1 MADKEISLPAKLI
14 NGAVAGIVGVS
25 CVFPID
31 LVKTRLQNQESKDGQ
46 KMYKNMR
53 DCFVKTFRKEGFRGM
68 YKGSGVNL
76 VLITPEKA
84 IKLTA
89 NDTFRFYLR
98 TDKGQLPLYREMLA
112 GGGAGLCQMI
122 ITSPM
127 EMLKITLQDAGRI
140 STTGQGP
147 QLSSA
152 GGISA
157 APSRAFSAVAMAAT
171 PQRMSAL
178 RIAYDLF
185 RTKGLSGVYR
195 GAGATLLRDIPF
207 SMIYFPLF
215 AHLNHLGKPEGAAT
229 SPFYWS
235 FSSGCVAGCMASV
248 LVNPM
253 DVVKTRIQ
261 VLKRAQGE
269 QTYNGVVDCAKKI
282 WVAEGPS
289 AFMKGA
295 WCRVLVIAPLFG
307 IAQMVYYFGVGEYI
321 LGIDSQYY

>member
-1 MADKEISLPAKLI
+1 MANKEISLPAKLI
-14 NGAVAGIVGVS
+14 NGAVAGVVGVS

-53 DCFVKTFRKEGFRGM
+53 DCFVKTFRKEGLRGM

-122 ITSPM
+122 VTSPM

-140 STTGQGP
+140 RG
-147 QLSSA
+147 L
-152 GGISA
+152 SA

-185 RTKGLSGVYR
+185 RTKGLGGVYR

-215 AHLNHLGKPEGAAT
+215 AHLNHLGKSEGSAT

-235 FSSGCVAGCMASV
+235 FSSGCLAGCVSSV
-248 LVNPM
+248 MVNPM

-269 QTYNGVVDCAKKI
+269 ETYNGVVDCAKKI
-282 WVAEGPS
+282 WVAEGPL

-307 IAQMVYYFGVGEYI
+307 IAQMVYYFGVGEYV
-321 LGIDSQYY
+321 LGIERQYY

>member
-14 NGAVAGIVGVS
+14 NGAVAGVVGVS

-68 YKGSGVNL
+68 YKGAGVNL

-89 NDTFRFYLR
+89 NDYFRFYLR
-98 TDKGQLPLYREMLA
+98 SDKGHLPLYREMLA

-122 ITSPM
+122 VTSPM

-140 STTGQGP
+140 RG
-147 QLSSA
+147 L
-152 GGISA
+152 SA

-215 AHLNHLGKPEGAAT
+215 AHLNHLGKSEGSPT

-235 FSSGCVAGCMASV
+235 FSSGCLAGCISSV
-248 LVNPM
+248 MVNPM

-269 QTYNGVVDCAKKI
+269 QTYNGVVDCARKI
-282 WVAEGPS
+282 LVAEGPS

-307 IAQMVYYFGVGEYI
+307 IAQMVYYFGVGEYV
-321 LGIDSQYY
+321 LGIERQYY

>member
-14 NGAVAGIVGVS
+14 NGAVAGVVGVS

-68 YKGSGVNL
+68 YKGAGVNL

-89 NDTFRFYLR
+89 NDYFRFYLR
-98 TDKGQLPLYREMLA
+98 SDKGHLPLYREMLA

-122 ITSPM
+122 VTSPM

-140 STTGQGP
+140 RG
-147 QLSSA
+147 L
-152 GGISA
+152 SA

-215 AHLNHLGKPEGAAT
+215 AHLNHLGKSEGSPT

-235 FSSGCVAGCMASV
+235 FSSGCLAGCISSV
-248 LVNPM
+248 MVNPM

-269 QTYNGVVDCAKKI
+269 QTYNGVVDCARKI

-307 IAQMVYYFGVGEYI
+307 IAQMVYYFGVGEYV
-321 LGIDSQYY
+321 LGIERQYY